1 MPDIQP
7 PHERLAAFIC
17 TLPQRLKIEIK
28 AVFQFSQ
35 RNGYPFTF
43 NDLYA
48 TVRCYD
54 ARHVR
59 VQQLELF
66 QGLFNDTTGNS
77 REDAPS
83 DEVSIFETSF
93 ETLLGNILRQQQSQ
107 GDSSPP
113 RRHRHSHPSISTSTG
128 ARAKVSPARSVP
140 CRSVSCN
147 GTVTTVSTL
156 TNTPGRADP
165 NSSRKSRCN
174 SSSATTND
182 GMEESSSNSS
192 SVYSISG
199 QRHSVQSTKASV
211 NTEGNLSLE
220 VNVGQAEELPVDSR
234 AMMPLRPDHS
244 LPSGD
249 GNTASAATKGINNAA
264 DDST

>member
-28 AVFQFSQ
+28 GAFQFSQ

-93 ETLLGNILRQQQSQ
+93 ETLLGNILRQQQSK

-113 RRHRHSHPSISTSTG
+113 HCHRHPSISTSTG
-128 ARAKVSPARSVP
+128 TGTGAKLSLARSVP
-140 CRSVSCN
+140 CRSIHRN
-147 GTVTTVSTL
+147 GTEATVSTL
-156 TNTPGRADP
+156 TNTPGRAKP
-165 NSSRKSRCN
+165 NSSRKSR
-174 SSSATTND
+174 
-182 GMEESSSNSS
+182 SNSS
-192 SVYSISG
+192 
-199 QRHSVQSTKASV
+199 
-211 NTEGNLSLE
+211 
-220 VNVGQAEELPVDSR
+220 
-234 AMMPLRPDHS
+234 
-244 LPSGD
+244 
-249 GNTASAATKGINNAA
+249 
-264 DDST
+264 